1 MHYRSSKGTENS
13 VHNKVIDYAKE
24 MTTEAILQYM
34 EKKNLDFLPFTKLKA
49 VQLRKYTGKK
59 QQWFNKQHT
68 SSGEFIYRYV
78 WVFYSLF

>member
-1 MHYRSSKGTENS
+1 
-13 VHNKVIDYAKE
+13 

-68 SSGEFIYRYV
+68 SSGEFIYGYV